1 MVAPDRGEAMPKI
14 EWPDVVSRQPRAVD
28 PRRWVDGGVAFAQD
42 ALGARRARGLPAASC
57 AARHAS

>member
-28 PRRWVDGGVAFAQD
+28 PRQD
-42 ALGARRARGLPAASC
+42 LGARRARGLPAASC